1 MKVIKSHRTI
11 AVGSKERAA
20 RSQKLTD
27 TKLAEKAEKKASVAM
42 LYAFPSFDRSDSL
55 IFLPTSLCRLLN
67 SGDIPELSKLLR
79 SHFAK
84 TCTINMSFW
93 DGPKIDVNILLRLY
107 TMLLEVH
114 PDNIQV
120 AQNIK
125 VDGNKITA
133 SIYGKHTDSRAL
145 HEAVHRTNRDP
156 FLTKK
161 LKRGRAAEFQR
172 VLKHDPRPP
181 EELQRYHEMAA
192 SNDDLV
198 LYLHLDLEYTIDDLT
213 KKVSNFSLNG
223 RITSMEFA
231 KKNTTSSLVEELQE
245 CTT

>member
-1 MKVIKSHRTI
+1 
-11 AVGSKERAA
+11 
-20 RSQKLTD
+20 
-27 TKLAEKAEKKASVAM
+27 M

-67 SGDIPELSKLLR
+67 SGDLPELSKLLR

-84 TCTINMSFW
+84 ACTINMSFW

-161 LKRGRAAEFQR
+161 LIRGRAAEFQR

-192 SNDDLV
+192 SNDDLI